1 MLAELIPILTAIL
14 TAAPQVV
21 AEIESVWKLLTAT
34 TAPTADEQAAIDAA
48 LSTAHAAVQAP

>member
-21 AEIESVWKLLTAT
+21 AEVESVWSLVTSS
-34 TAPTADEQAAIDAA
+34 TAPTAEQQAAIDTALAA
-48 LSTAHAAVQAP
+48 AHKALQES

>member
-1 MLAELIPILTAIL
+1 MLAEIIPLFVAIL

-21 AEIESVWKLLTAT
+21 SEIESAWKLLTAT

-48 LSTAHAAVQAP
+48 LAKAHATLQAP